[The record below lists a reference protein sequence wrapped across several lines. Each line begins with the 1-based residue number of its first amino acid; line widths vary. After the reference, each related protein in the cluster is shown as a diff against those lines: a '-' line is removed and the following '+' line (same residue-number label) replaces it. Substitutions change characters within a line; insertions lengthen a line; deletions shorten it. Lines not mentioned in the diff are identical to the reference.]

1 MGSSA
6 DHGSGIDRQVFDSES
21 RPLRAG
27 GRTDL
32 EEPES
37 TDSGFTSAQATA
49 RAAIQARDGGRHPWP
64 AEEKVRIYHGVYLVP
79 GADGLFEPL
88 WGIATRFYFAFELG
102 WGVSPVVW
110 FEVQPSSG
118 GMDPG
123 SALLARGNRR
133 LTVAAASSI
142 DRADRS
148 WHAGRL
154 LVAFRRPIED
164 AALAMRLADLLPGS
178 RSVGR
183 LATNACYVSC
193 PEFEEPASVAALLR
207 APDVQYAE
215 KVMHAGPITAGGSWQ
230 LRALTD

>member
-1 MGSSA
+1 MSSSV
-6 DHGSGIDRQVFDSES
+6 DHGSGIDRLIFGSEN
-21 RPLRAG
+21 RALRAG
-27 GRTDL
+27 GKTALD
-32 EEPES
+32 EPGS
-37 TDSGFTSAQATA
+37 DGAAFSSAQATA

-64 AEEKVRIYHGVYLVP
+64 EEEKVRIYHGVYMVP
-79 GADGLFEPL
+79 GPEGGLEPL
-88 WGIATRFYFAFELG
+88 WGILPRFYFAFELG

-110 FEVQPSSG
+110 FEVQPGSSG
-118 GMDPG
+118 ADLG
-123 SALLARGNRR
+123 SALRPRGNRR
-133 LTVAAASSI
+133 LSVAAAASI
-142 DRADRS
+142 DHADRT

-154 LVAFRRPIED
+154 LVAFRRSIDD
-164 AALAMRLADLLPGS
+164 AALAMRLADVLPGS

-215 KVMHAGPITAGGSWQ
+215 KVMHSAPITAGGRWE